1 MCTCVKVFGGVIHLC
16 FYLDQGGTYGIT
28 MVLGSA
34 LVILI
39 TQAVQQF
46 IKTSCGL
53 QTQIAQNTNCINV
66 MRME

>member
-28 MVLGSA
+28 MVLGYA

-39 TQAVQQF
+39 TQAALQF
-46 IKTSCGL
+46 IKTSL
-53 QTQIAQNTNCINV
+53 WLTNTNSTEYKCHKCNAN
-66 MRME
+66 

>member
-39 TQAVQQF
+39 MQAVQQF

-53 QTQIAQNTNCINV
+53 QTQ
-66 MRME
+66 

>member
-16 FYLDQGGTYGIT
+16 FYLDQVGTYSIT
-28 MVLGSA
+28 MVLGPA

-39 TQAVQQF
+39 TQAALQF

-53 QTQIAQNTNCINV
+53 QNTNST
-66 MRME
+66 E